1 MKAPMKTNARLR
13 LFTFL
18 LAGAVALPALAFEY
32 PLSST
37 SIREAYFISREN
49 QQKREKFFATYT
61 KLLPMPRAGPH
72 IAVIQLETPFVVV
85 VERAAQAISNYHA
98 QDAEQEF
105 LDKPGVFC
113 VRVRIELTE
122 AYGWTVPSPPGTIRL
137 RPDDFWR
144 EFKVRLI
151 QKDEIPSQ
159 SVHGSPIYSLADE
172 SGSSQLIGAWMVHD
186 YNAEKVKSA
195 LATVGVIP
203 PEGEKVEVTFD
214 LDELR

>member
-37 SIREAYFISREN
+37 SIREAYFIGREN

-61 KLLPMPRAGPH
+61 KLLPVPQAGPH

-105 LDKPGVFC
+105 LDKPGVFR
-113 VRVRIELTE
+113 VRLRIELTA

-159 SVHGSPIYSLADE
+159 SVRGSPIYTSIDE
-172 SGSSQLIGAWMVHD
+172 AGSSRLVGAQMELEYD
-186 YNAEKVKSA
+186 AEKIASGRV
-195 LATVGVIP
+195 TVAVIP

>member
-1 MKAPMKTNARLR
+1 MKTNARLR

-18 LAGAVALPALAFEY
+18 LAVAVALPALAFEY

-37 SIREAYFISREN
+37 SIREAYFIGRQD

-61 KLLPMPRAGPH
+61 KLLPVPQSGPH
-72 IAVIQLETPFVVV
+72 IGVIQLETPFVVV
-85 VERAAQAISNYHA
+85 VERTAQAISNYHA

-105 LDKPGVFC
+105 TDKPGIF
-113 VRVRIELTE
+113 RVRIRIDLT
-122 AYGWTVPSPPGTIRL
+122 ASYGWTMPAPRGGIRL
-137 RPDDFWR
+137 RPDDFWKD
-144 EFKVRLI
+144 FKVRML
-151 QKDEIPSQ
+151 QDEEIPSQ

-172 SGSSQLIGAWMVHD
+172 SGSSQLIGAWIVLD

-195 LATVGVIP
+195 LATVEVIP

>member
-1 MKAPMKTNARLR
+1 
-13 LFTFL
+13 
-18 LAGAVALPALAFEY
+18 
-32 PLSST
+32 
-37 SIREAYFISREN
+37 
-49 QQKREKFFATYT
+49 
-61 KLLPMPRAGPH
+61 
-72 IAVIQLETPFVVV
+72 VIQLETPFVVV

-105 LDKPGVFC
+105 LDKPGVFR

-122 AYGWTVPSPPGTIRL
+122 AYGWTAPSPPGTIRL

-195 LATVGVIP
+195 LATVEVIP